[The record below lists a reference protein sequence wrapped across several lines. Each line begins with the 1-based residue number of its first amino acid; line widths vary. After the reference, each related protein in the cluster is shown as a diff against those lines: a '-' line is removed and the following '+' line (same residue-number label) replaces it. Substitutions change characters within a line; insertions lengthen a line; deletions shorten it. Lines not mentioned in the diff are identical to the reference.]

1 MAREREKSSQSC
13 NQPSTRRAC
22 RIASSREWGRG
33 KVGGAEEEELVG
45 EVI

>member
-33 KVGGAEEEELVG
+33 GVEKEELAG
-45 EVI
+45 QVI